1 MWTGSGAPQPQDWP
15 RQGDAPGHPSHTRF
29 KLGAPCVP
37 NASTGEK
44 RELQP
49 GPQHPRVLSPFSH
62 TSLVISSDSSCECV
76 SSMTDV
82 GIRMKSSS
90 EKLYIENT
98 VKSNL
103 NNIHDDN
110 SLTLR
115 AYSVSDT
122 EHTARLI
129 SCILV

>member
-1 MWTGSGAPQPQDWP
+1 MPA
-15 RQGDAPGHPSHTRF
+15 
-29 KLGAPCVP
+29 L
-37 NASTGEK
+37 GEK
-44 RELQP
+44 KELQA

-76 SSMTDV
+76 SSMTDI

-90 EKLYIENT
+90 EKLYIKDT
-98 VKSNL
+98 MKSNVDHV
-103 NNIHDDN
+103 HDDN

-122 EHTARLI
+122 EHVAHLI
-129 SCILV
+129 SCSLV